1 MVKILILHGPNLNLL
16 GQRETSVYGSTT
28 LEEINRELSAV
39 AQAEKAQLTFVQSNH
54 EGEIVSELQKADGK
68 FDAVV
73 LNAAGFTHTS
83 VSIRDAIAAIRTPVI
98 EVHLSNIHAREEFR
112 KTSLISPVVRGVI
125 FGFGKES
132 YVLGLRGAL
141 ALARGK

>member
-1 MVKILILHGPNLNLL
+1 MVRILILHGPNLNLL

-28 LEEINRELSAV
+28 LEEINQELSLL
-39 AQAEKAQLTFVQSNH
+39 AQSEKVQVTFVQSNH

-83 VSIRDAIAAIRTPVI
+83 VAIRDAIAAIRTPVI

-132 YVLGLRGAL
+132 YLLGLRGAIS
-141 ALARGK
+141 LARKK